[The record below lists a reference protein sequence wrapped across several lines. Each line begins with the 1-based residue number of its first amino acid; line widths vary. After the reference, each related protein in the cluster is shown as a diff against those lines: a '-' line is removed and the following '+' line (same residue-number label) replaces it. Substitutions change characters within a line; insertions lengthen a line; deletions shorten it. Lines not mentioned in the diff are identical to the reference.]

1 MGFIKKIGK
10 IICFITLIFL
20 LTYMVINLS
29 LNNILSKK
37 TISDGIKDVSFTELI
52 YSDTFDN
59 NEKIINFRSNPYS

>member
-29 LNNILSKK
+29 LNNILSKIES
-37 TISDGIKDVSFTELI
+37 TLGNYAITGNHDIKQLKS
-52 YSDTFDN
+52 YK
-59 NEKIINFRSNPYS
+59 KI